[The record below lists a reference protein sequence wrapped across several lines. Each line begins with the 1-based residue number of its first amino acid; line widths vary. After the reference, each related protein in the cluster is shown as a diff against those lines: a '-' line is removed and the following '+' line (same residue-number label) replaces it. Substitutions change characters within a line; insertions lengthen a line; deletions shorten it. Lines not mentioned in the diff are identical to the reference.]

1 MELLVTESSGN
12 REISIRDLLNIVKK
26 RGVFVMC
33 FTLIAGLAAGI
44 AAFIVPKEYEAATVL
59 SPVSS
64 TSGGLLGSG
73 ASQLG
78 GLAALAGISVGSDS
92 KKSESVAFLQS
103 NGLAIRYI
111 QNNNLLPTLYAKR
124 WDVALKNWKKPD
136 DPPTA
141 WKGAQ
146 YFKNDLRKVA
156 TDAKTGIVTLTIR
169 WTDPALAAE
178 WANGLVRMAN
188 DHLRNRAIE
197 ESERNIAYLG
207 VEAAKTNVVEAR
219 QAIYS
224 VLQNELNKSM
234 IARGSEEY
242 AFKVVDA
249 AVSPEKPASP
259 IKILWIVVGL
269 TAGLFVSLGII
280 FVSLALQADDA

>member
-1 MELLVTESSGN
+1 MELQVTESSDN

-26 RGVFVMC
+26 RGVLVMC
-33 FTLIAGLAAGI
+33 FTLIGGLAAGI
-44 AAFIVPKEYEAATVL
+44 AAFIVPKQYEASIVL

-64 TSGGLLGSG
+64 TSGGLIGSA

-111 QNNNLLPTLYAKR
+111 QNNNLLPILYAKK
-124 WDVALKNWKKPD
+124 WNVALKNWKKPD
-136 DPPTA
+136 DPPTV

-146 YFKNDLRKVA
+146 YLKKDLRKVA

-197 ESERNIAYLG
+197 ESERNISYLG
-207 VEAAKTNVVEAR
+207 AEAAKTNVVEAR
-219 QAIYS
+219 QAIYT

-259 IKILWIVVGL
+259 IKILWVVVGMS
-269 TAGLFVSLGII
+269 AGLFISLGII
-280 FVSLALQADDA
+280 FLSLALKSDDA